1 MRQGFDFK
9 PKINDYKGLE
19 ESKED
24 RWNRLLDNK
33 IEKKKQNEQIKQEK
47 EKKEITENCTFHP
60 EINQDFQVKNEE
72 KLNLLSMYVKYNY
85 YYIKIIF
92 DKHFFFHCMLNISYK
107 PLKNY
112 PIGRLKKDC
121 IEKEWK

>member
-1 MRQGFDFK
+1 MTEIRRKSLEEYELMRQGFDFK

-60 EINQDFQVKNEE
+60 EINQDFQVKNED
-72 KLNLLSMYVKYNY
+72 KLNLLSMYVKLQLLLQHKN
-85 YYIKIIF
+85 ILIF
-92 DKHFFFHCMLNISYK
+92 DKIKIFFFFGSLCVK
-107 PLKNY
+107 
-112 PIGRLKKDC
+112 
-121 IEKEWK
+121 

>member
-60 EINQDFQVKNEE
+60 EINQDFQVKNED
-72 KLNLLSMYVKYNY
+72 KLNLLSMYVKLQLLLQHKN
-85 YYIKIIF
+85 ILIF
-92 DKHFFFHCMLNISYK
+92 DKIKIFFFFGSLCVK
-107 PLKNY
+107 
-112 PIGRLKKDC
+112 
-121 IEKEWK
+121 

>member
-1 MRQGFDFK
+1 MTDIRRKSLEEYELMRQGFDFK

-72 KLNLLSMYVKYNY
+72 KLNLLSMYVKLQF
-85 YYIKIIF
+85 IK
-92 DKHFFFHCMLNISYK
+92 L
-107 PLKNY
+107 
-112 PIGRLKKDC
+112 
-121 IEKEWK
+121 